1 MDVILLQDVEN
12 LGDKGQVVSVSDGY
26 VRNFLLPRKLVEVA
40 SPGRIAEVR
49 HRQEAEEAKKVKD
62 VERAGEMAELLSKS
76 VITITAQA
84 GEDGKLFGSV
94 TSADIS
100 KGIFQARDVKIDKKK
115 IRLEEPIKETGDY
128 MVEIE
133 VHTGVKANTKVIVAP
148 AEKE

>member
-1 MDVILLQDVEN
+1 MDVILLQDVDN

-26 VRNFLLPRKLVEVA
+26 VRNYLLPRKLVEVA

-128 MVEIE
+128 MVEVE
-133 VHTGVKANTKVIVAP
+133 VNTGAIASVKVIVA
-148 AEKE
+148 AAG